1 MDIFWIIVIVGAVLA
16 FALVVMFVLGAGRT
30 HARADKSA
38 YYQEI
43 LRNIDI
49 QAEFDREHRTW

>member
-1 MDIFWIIVIVGAVLA
+1 MDILSALFIIAGLALAV
-16 FALVVMFVLGAGRT
+16 LVVMFVLGAGRV
-30 HARADKSA
+30 HARADTSA

-49 QAEFDREHRTW
+49 QAEFDREHRNG

>member
-1 MDIFWIIVIVGAVLA
+1 MDILTALFIVAGL
-16 FALVVMFVLGAGRT
+16 ALVVLTVMFVLGSGRV

-38 YYQEI
+38 YYQQI